1 MRCSGN
7 TIVIMGGASGILKG
21 KKFRREDV
29 ANAVMAAIEHD
40 TCEIHLGIVLPALTA
55 RIVTDSAR

>member
-1 MRCSGN
+1 
-7 TIVIMGGASGILKG
+7 MGGASGILKG